1 MGGENV
7 DVIDV
12 LEACRPFDHAIMT
25 RHRAREMAG
34 GRLERSPIHLLHRAG
49 QCASDI
55 FQGEMGAGDLT
66 PRQYTVLVAVAQ
78 NEGVSQTH
86 LVEKTGVDRSTLA
99 DIVRRMLKKGLLQRR
114 RTKEDARAYSV
125 KLTDEGWKVLKAA
138 DPLARKVD
146 DKILGV
152 LPGTQRERFLQ
163 DLNLI
168 VKALGKL
175 QAANGSRQGRVG
187 PPITDRAT
195 ANAAITR
202 RWASAC
208 D

>member
-1 MGGENV
+1 MGGEASRLRS
-7 DVIDV
+7 
-12 LEACRPFDHAIMT
+12 LEACPSAISSNMA
-25 RHRAREMAG
+25 RNKVREMAG
-34 GRLERSPIHLLHRAG
+34 GKLERSPIHLLHRAG

-55 FQGEMGAGDLT
+55 FQVEMGAGELT
-66 PRQYTVLVAVAQ
+66 PRQYAVLLAVSQ
-78 NEGVSQTH
+78 NEGVSQTL

-138 DPLARKVD
+138 DPLAKRVD

-152 LPGTQRERFLQ
+152 LPGQQQRERFLQ

-168 VKALGKL
+168 VAALGKL
-175 QAANGSRQGRVG
+175 SSATNGKG
-187 PPITDRAT
+187 
-195 ANAAITR
+195 
-202 RWASAC
+202 
-208 D
+208 